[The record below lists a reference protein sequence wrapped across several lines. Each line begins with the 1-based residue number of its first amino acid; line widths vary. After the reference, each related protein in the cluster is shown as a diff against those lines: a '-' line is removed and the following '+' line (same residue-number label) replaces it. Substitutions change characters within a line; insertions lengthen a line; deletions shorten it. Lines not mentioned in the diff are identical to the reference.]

1 MHSQCLFIKQQA
13 CFFISEPGNRMG
25 GWNAVNGVERAR
37 PAEPMSLIEKGCF
50 LHEVN
55 DPPQA

>member
-1 MHSQCLFIKQQA
+1 
-13 CFFISEPGNRMG
+13 MG